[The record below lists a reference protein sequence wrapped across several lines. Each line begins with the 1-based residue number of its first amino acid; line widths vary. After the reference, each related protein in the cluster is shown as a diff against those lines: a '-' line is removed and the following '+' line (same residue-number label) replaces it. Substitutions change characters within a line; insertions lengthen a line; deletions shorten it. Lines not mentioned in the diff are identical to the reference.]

1 MYSFLVDDNSQHK
14 KANGVNRNVVATIT
28 HNEYTDI
35 LLNKKCLRHAMN
47 RIQIKD
53 HRIGTYKV
61 NKTFLSCFDDEICI
75 LNNGHDALAL
85 GY

>member
-1 MYSFLVDDNSQHK
+1 MVDDNSQHR
-14 KANGVNRNVVATIT
+14 KANGVN
-28 HNEYTDI
+28 
-35 LLNKKCLRHAMN
+35 
-47 RIQIKD
+47 
-53 HRIGTYKV
+53 RIGTYKV